1 MFKFYM
7 KAHIDNCKENPAV
20 KERRR
25 QEMEHKRQEMEHKR
39 QEKLQQKVQR
49 KQQKMERKQQQS
61 PVVQLPQQRLK
72 PQPQQSASQPK
83 LEQVSQLK
91 SMEIDQAIAQMNE

>member
-1 MFKFYM
+1 M
-7 KAHIDNCKENPAV
+7 
-20 KERRR
+20 ER
-25 QEMEHKRQEMEHKR
+25 KRQETERKR
-39 QEKLQQKVQR
+39 QQKVQQKVQR

-61 PVVQLPQQRLK
+61 PVMQLPQQRLK
-72 PQPQQSASQPK
+72 PQPQPQPQPQQSASQPK